1 MILYC
6 IIFVIIFNKYYS
18 LLVIHRTVYYTGHLY
33 YTGNVIYYTIT
44 FICNAVLLQ
53 QYFQL
58 RKLRAI
64 NTNYAILSIR
74 AK

>member
-1 MILYC
+1 VFYYLLCLIYYLLL
-6 IIFVIIFNKYYS
+6 II
-18 LLVIHRTVYYTGHLY
+18 HHMVYYAGHLY

-44 FICNAVLLQ
+44 FICDAVLLQ